1 MHWCLS
7 IQSQQLWFSIPTSF
21 SDRHRQQIRR
31 VRLSHIICLTT
42 GITQFQRSVFRT
54 VVARWEARGLRCRKD
69 GWERDPNNTLMK
81 SYSYT
86 QEKKKKVKQFQEIS
100 EESKTCHSFV
110 TSRWTMISDP
120 RVVVRVVGFWGG
132 PKFEANVRR
141 LNPSATGPRDNS

>member
-1 MHWCLS
+1 
-7 IQSQQLWFSIPTSF
+7 
-21 SDRHRQQIRR
+21 
-31 VRLSHIICLTT
+31 
-42 GITQFQRSVFRT
+42 
-54 VVARWEARGLRCRKD
+54 
-69 GWERDPNNTLMK
+69 MK

-141 LNPSATGPRDNS
+141 LNPSATGPQVATMQCLNYRREESKTICSLDF